1 MNWDELLVESVV
13 VHYVPTPRDDPDGE
27 LLLTDAPIPLDPA
40 LRQYFREK
48 IADRLEKKGLAS
60 VDDPKVDSPVPGLVG
75 EIAADT
81 DRLVGGSKVLAAHLD
96 SIQTGTN
103 SSGLLAV
110 ATASLETRSFVAV
123 VKLEK
128 ERGVRFAIN
137 QVNGQNVVDMELLRN
152 LTLTDK
158 TKVFKTA
165 LLGPTDPGNS
175 HLIEGFVADD
185 QRGRTDGIEV
195 ATFFLSRFL
204 GCQPKAPA
212 ARLTYEFVRATNE
225 MISENVEDSETKGK
239 YQVALLATMQD
250 NSTDVQPKSF
260 AEANLAPEHREAFF
274 EQLEKAGIDRDASF
288 TKDTSI
294 VKVSKFRM
302 TFDSGMVLVG
312 SRENL
317 EQNVDIPE
325 NPGPENPV
333 KLKDS
338 VEDVLTAR

>member
-13 VHYVPTPRDDPDGE
+13 VHYVPTARDDPDGE
-27 LLLTDAPIPLDPA
+27 ILLTDAPIPLDPA
-40 LRQYFREK
+40 LHQYFREK
-48 IADRLEKKGLAS
+48 IASRLEHKGLAS
-60 VDDPKVDSPVPGLVG
+60 VDDPEVDSPVPALVRG
-75 EIAADT
+75 VAADS
-81 DRLVGGSKVLAAHLD
+81 DQLVAGSKVLATHLD

-110 ATASLETRSFVAV
+110 ATASLEGRTYVAL

-128 ERGVRFAIN
+128 ERGIRFAIKR
-137 QVNGQNVVDMELLRN
+137 VDGQNVVDMELLRN

-158 TKVFKTA
+158 TKVYKTA
-165 LLGPTDPGNS
+165 LLGPATDS
-175 HLIEGFVADD
+175 SDYQIEGFVADD

-204 GCQPKAPA
+204 GCRPKAPA
-212 ARLTYEFVRATNE
+212 ARLTYDFVKATNK
-225 MISENVEDSETKGK
+225 MISADVEDSETKGK

-250 NSTDVQPKSF
+250 NSSDVQPRSF
-260 AEANLAPEHREAFF
+260 AEANLAPEHREPFF
-274 EQLEKAGIDRDASF
+274 EQLEKVGIDRAATF
-288 TKDTSI
+288 AKDTSI
-294 VKVSKFRM
+294 VRISKFRM
-302 TFDSGMVLVG
+302 TFESGMVLVG

-317 EQNVDIPE
+317 ERNVDIPE

-333 KLKDS
+333 KLKDT